1 MNNNFDVIVVGL
13 GAMGSSACYYLS
25 QSKINLLGIDQFNSP
40 HSFGSSHGE
49 TRIIREAYFEHPLYV
64 PLVQRA
70 YELWSDLQ
78 QNNTNIKSDKL
89 ENNENSLLSERL
101 FLKTSGLMLGKKDS
115 GVVSGAKKSAETHNL
130 NYQLFNS
137 EQIKNNY
144 PAFNLPNDNIGILEN
159 RAGILFPEKCI
170 KNYLESAKNNGVK
183 INCNEKMISWKSN
196 KSNIKVIT
204 DKNVYYTDKLIL
216 STGAWIKEIIPNL
229 KLKMTRQ
236 VLFWFDT
243 KGSEEFKPEK
253 FPIYICEKNPEKIF
267 YGFPDLGTGMKIA
280 FHNHGQEI
288 NPNNLD
294 KNIYTNEIK
303 EIFDIV
309 AEYFPKLKPN
319 IIKSEVCMYT
329 NTEDENFIIDYYPDN
344 KRVIVASPCS
354 GHGFKFSSVIGEIL
368 SQMANNVSP
377 KFDLEPFK
385 IQKRLNR

>member
-1 MNNNFDVIVVGL
+1 MENNFDVIVVGL

-25 QSKINLLGIDQFNSP
+25 QNNINVLGLDQFNPP
-40 HSFGSSHGE
+40 HNFGSSHGE

-70 YELWSDLQ
+70 YDLWEDLQ
-78 QNNTNIKSDKL
+78 QKTTNIKSDKL
-89 ENNENSLLSERL
+89 ENNESALLSDRL

-130 NYQLFNS
+130 NYKLFNS
-137 EQIKNNY
+137 DQIKKNY
-144 PAFNLPNDNIGILEN
+144 PAFNIPADNIGILEN

-170 KNYLESAKNNGVK
+170 KKYLEYAKNKGVK
-183 INCNEKMISWKSN
+183 INYNEKMISWKSN
-196 KSNIKVIT
+196 NSNITVTT

-229 KLKMTRQ
+229 KLKITRQ
-236 VLFWFDT
+236 VLFWLDT
-243 KGSEEFKPEK
+243 KGNDEFKSEK

-288 NPNNLD
+288 KPDNLD
-294 KNIYTNEIK
+294 KNIYSDEIK
-303 EIFDIV
+303 EISDIV
-309 AEYFPKLKPN
+309 GKYFPKLKTN

-329 NTEDENFIIDYYPDN
+329 NTEDENFIIDYYPSN
-344 KRVIVASPCS
+344 NNVIVASPCS
-354 GHGFKFSSVIGEIL
+354 GHGFKFSSAIGEIL
-368 SQMANNVSP
+368 SQMANNTSL
-377 KFDLEPFK
+377 KFDLDPFK